1 MDKMRE
7 MQCTAELVGF
17 GCRQRMQTSVFL
29 LPPSTMAPR
38 KTHPTLKG
46 TNNKST
52 RSKTA
57 KEHVKVN
64 LDAPRILKAAHYRAE
79 NTRKSYESALRTAC
93 SWLEEAITDAKKCP
107 TANLDSIGCLENSG
121 SIPQPSNPFLHVDAA
136 FAFSERTAVTPDLI
150 VLYLTHRIMTEGK
163 KKSTAD
169 TAHAAFKDQF
179 MTP

>member
-1 MDKMRE
+1 MRGA
-7 MQCTAELVGF
+7 QCTSDLVWF
-17 GCRQRMQTSVFL
+17 GCRRGCEIPSISLPLFL
-29 LPPSTMAPR
+29 MAPHKVLPTAKGMST
-38 KTHPTLKG
+38 KT
-46 TNNKST
+46 T

-79 NTRKSYESALRTAC
+79 NTRKNYQSALRTAR
-93 SWLEEAITDAKKCP
+93 SWLEEAIGNAKECS
-107 TANLDSIGCLENSG
+107 TADLDSIGCLGNSD
-121 SIPQPSNPFLHVDAA
+121 SIPQPSNPFLHVDAPY
-136 FAFSERTAVTPDLI
+136 AFSERTAVTPDLI

-179 MTP
+179 TTP